1 MPPERL
7 ALVDVL
13 KAFASQLIVWHH
25 LALYGPL
32 AESGHAL
39 LPTLMGW
46 VGGDARMVVQVFL
59 VVAGFLTAR
68 SLAPTGRL
76 QGKPLALITGRYRR
90 LVGPYLAALVLSL
103 ACAAL
108 ARQWMVDDATPAAP
122 SIPQLAAHALLLQDL
137 LDHEALSAGV
147 WYVAIDFQLFVVF
160 VLVAWACRCALPER
174 WSAAG
179 LFSAAALL
187 GLASMLGFNRDPAW
201 DAWALYFFGAYALGL
216 MAWWTSGPRV
226 PWQAGAIVAA
236 AALLAWWIDPR
247 PRLMVALIC
256 ATLLC
261 LARRSG
267 HLSQWGAGPLTAWL
281 GRISYAVF
289 LVHFPILL
297 VVNAAFVRWLPDSPA
312 VHAAGLLTA
321 WAASLA
327 VGEAF
332 NRWVERPLTRPMR
345 VSPRPAPAG

>member
-1 MPPERL
+1 MSSERL
-7 ALVDVL
+7 ALVDAL
-13 KAFASQLIVWHH
+13 KALASQLIVWHH

-32 AESGHAL
+32 SDGAHEW
-39 LPTLMGW
+39 LPHLMGW
-46 VGGDARMVVQVFL
+46 LSGDVRMVVQVFL
-59 VVAGFLTAR
+59 VVAGFLVAR
-68 SLAPTGRL
+68 GLAPEGRL
-76 QGKPLALITGRYRR
+76 QGPALGAIAARYRR
-90 LVGPYLAALVLSL
+90 LALPYLAALILSL

-122 SIPQLAAHALLLQDL
+122 SIPQLVAHALLLQDL

-160 VLVAWACRCALPER
+160 VLVAWACRCVLPER
-174 WSAAG
+174 GAAAG
-179 LFSAAALL
+179 LFGATALL
-187 GLASMLGFNRDPAW
+187 GLVSMLGFNRDPAW

-256 ATLLC
+256 ATLLY

-267 HLSQWGAGPLTAWL
+267 HLPHRGAGPLTARL
-281 GRISYAVF
+281 GRISYSVF

-332 NRWVERPLTRPMR
+332 HRWVERPLARPMR